1 MEVAFVPAWSVL
13 SQGRLTK
20 VSRSAISPIR
30 DGRRPQVMSDM
41 FDDDPGD
48 SSGGSSN
55 RSGKHCNACNE
66 WLDSSDT
73 HCPNYGRER

>member
-1 MEVAFVPAWSVL
+1 M
-13 SQGRLTK
+13 TK
-20 VSRSAISPIR
+20 VSGSAISLIR
-30 DGRRPQVMSDM
+30 DGRTPQVMSDT

-73 HCPNYGRER
+73 HCPDVGRER